1 MVVDFQGMRTT
12 SPQASQLSI
21 GLHHTG
27 ANCVFF
33 LEGGQERLG
42 SDELGPWLYY
52 VCCCFFFWGG
62 GGRGGFIIHPVIL
75 GLFHQPVCQDP
86 VMNQSGFNGM

>member
-42 SDELGPWLYY
+42 SDELGPWLCMLFIFDDFTTQSYRDYFIHQY
-52 VCCCFFFWGG
+52 VK
-62 GGRGGFIIHPVIL
+62 IP
-75 GLFHQPVCQDP
+75 
-86 VMNQSGFNGM
+86 